1 MLSRKQKKD
10 YQSALTDISKAI
22 EIDPAQPDYY
32 YHRAMTYCKLNNY
45 TSALTDMDQLISSND
60 FKKDAYVYYL
70 RAMIYIEMDDKK
82 AASKDI
88 YTSFQLTDDEEL
100 EKELKEMWKYCGN

>member
-1 MLSRKQKKD
+1 MRIGNNCEYFLF
-10 YQSALTDISKAI
+10 QSII
-22 EIDPAQPDYY
+22 
-32 YHRAMTYCKLNNY
+32 
-45 TSALTDMDQLISSND
+45 D